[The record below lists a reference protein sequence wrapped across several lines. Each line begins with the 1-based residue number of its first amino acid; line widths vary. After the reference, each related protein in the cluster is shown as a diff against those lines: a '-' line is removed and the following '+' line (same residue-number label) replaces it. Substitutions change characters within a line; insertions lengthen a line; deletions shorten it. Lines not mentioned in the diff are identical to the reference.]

1 MALVSLRMLSFLCI
15 LPILISQVTAQ
26 PEFLY
31 HYCNEGNGNYT
42 ANSAYQTNLNTL
54 LSNIAS
60 NTEIDYGFYNFS
72 YGQNSDKVNA
82 IGLCRGDVALDICRS
97 CLNDS
102 RTLLTRLCPNQMEA
116 IGFYDNCM
124 LRYSNR
130 SIFNTVENLPSFCMW
145 NIKNAT
151 GVDQFNKAL
160 RNLLDG
166 LSRTASSGSSL
177 RKFAAANAEGPDF
190 QTLYG
195 LVQCTP
201 DLSSDQC
208 SDCLVEAIS
217 GLPQCSG
224 GKIGG
229 RILRPSCNFRYEDY
243 RFFNATS
250 DSTPPSEGKS
260 NTSRTIIAIV
270 VPIASVI
277 VLLVLVCICLRMRKP
292 RKHIKNDEFEAD
304 GEMRSSETLHLNY
317 DAIIAATNNFSEEN
331 KLGQGGFGPVYKGK
345 LIGGQEIAVK
355 RLSGNS
361 SQGDKEF
368 KNEVLL
374 VAKLQHR
381 NLVRL
386 LGFCLERQER
396 LLVYEF
402 IPHKSLDC
410 FIFDPIKRAQLSW
423 ETRYKIVGGIARGL
437 LYLHEDSRLRVIHR
451 DLKASNVL
459 LDAEMNAKI
468 SDFGMARLVGRD
480 QTQDNTSKVVG
491 TFGYMA
497 PEYVLHGQFSVKT
510 DVFSFGVL
518 VLEIVTG
525 RKNSEVFE
533 GENAENLVSFAWR
546 KWREGTATSIVDP
559 AIMGGSRD
567 EIMRCIHIGLLCVQ
581 DDVADRPTMASVEV
595 MLNSYSATFPLPSQ
609 PASYMNSRN
618 FSYSRSREY
627 NSGAITSN
635 ELKNQSVQASL
646 NEASISQPF
655 PR

>member
-1 MALVSLRMLSFLCI
+1 MAEVSLRMLSFLCL
-15 LPILISQVTAQ
+15 LPIFISQITAQ
-26 PEFLY
+26 PQFLY
-31 HYCNEGNGNYT
+31 HNCDNANGNYT
-42 ANSAYQTNLNTL
+42 ANSAYQTNLNNL

-72 YGQNSDKVNA
+72 FGQNSDKVNA
-82 IGLCRGDVALDICRS
+82 IGLCRGDVAPDLCRS

-102 RTLLTRLCPNQMEA
+102 RTQLTQLCPNQMEA

-130 SIFNTVENLPSFCMW
+130 SIFNTVENSPDFCLL
-145 NIKNAT
+145 NVNNAT
-151 GVDQFNKAL
+151 DVDQFNGAL

-166 LSRTASSGSSL
+166 LSSRASSGNSL
-177 RKFAAANAEGPDF
+177 RKFATGSAEGPNF
-190 QTLYG
+190 QTLFG

-201 DLSSDQC
+201 DLSLVQC
-208 SDCLVEAIS
+208 SDCLVKVIS
-217 GLPQCSG
+217 DLPGCSG

-229 RILRPSCNFRYEDY
+229 RILRPSCNFRYENY
-243 RFFNATS
+243 RFYNATD

-270 VPIASVI
+270 VPIASVL
-277 VLLVLVCICLRMRKP
+277 VLLILVCICLRMRKSW
-292 RKHIKNDEFEAD
+292 KYIENDDYEAD
-304 GEMRSSETLHLNY
+304 NEIKSSETLQLKY
-317 DAIIAATNNFSEEN
+317 DTIIAATNNFSEEN

-345 LIGGQEIAVK
+345 LTDGQEIAVK

-361 SQGDKEF
+361 SQGDTEF

-402 IPHKSLDC
+402 IPHKSLDY

-423 ETRYKIVGGIARGL
+423 EERYKIIGGIARGL
-437 LYLHEDSRLRVIHR
+437 LYLHEDSRLRIIHR
-451 DLKASNVL
+451 DLKASNIL
-459 LDAEMNAKI
+459 LDAEMSAKI

-525 RKNSEVFE
+525 RKNSEVVH

-546 KWREGTATSIVDP
+546 NWREGTATKIVDP
-559 AIMGGSRD
+559 AITGGSRD

-609 PASYMNSRN
+609 PSYMNSR
-618 FSYSRSREY
+618 SWSGEY
-627 NSGAITSN
+627 TSGATRSN
-635 ELKNQSVQASL
+635 ELKNQSVKALSNDASMFQ
-646 NEASISQPF
+646 SF